1 MSDRYIA
8 DRKQPDKSIDLVDE
22 ACSRLRLEQES
33 KPEIIWKVERDLL
46 TKQIELSALEN
57 EGDDMKS
64 KARLESV
71 QSEVNALKS
80 KLGELNELWR
90 KEREE
95 LDKAKNVQELLD
107 QAKRDL
113 EKARQK
119 GDFTTAGELQ
129 HGKIP
134 KLERELDEL
143 ENATDDGLK
152 KKKTHKMLA
161 EYVSAD
167 AIATCVARH
176 TGIPVSRLTGSE
188 SKKLLDM
195 EKKLPKVRFVIFIF
209 ETSASNCT
217 NSLCFVFI
225 NRVLLVKITL

>member
-1 MSDRYIA
+1 MDSLKYIINKQDEALIAAATLSDRYIS
-8 DRKQPDKSIDLVDE
+8 DRKQPDKSIDLIDE

-57 EGDDMKS
+57 EGDDKKS

-71 QSEVNALKS
+71 KLEVESLKN
-80 KLGELNELWR
+80 KLEELNDIWR

-95 LDKAKNVQELLD
+95 LDKAKNVQEQLD

-113 EKARQK
+113 DKARQK
-119 GDFTTAGELQ
+119 GDFATAGELQ

-134 KLERELDEL
+134 RLERELEEL
-143 ENATDDGLK
+143 ETEVDDGFK
-152 KKKTHKMLA
+152 KKKSHKMLA

-195 EKKLPKVRFVIFIF
+195 EKKLVEVRKSF
-209 ETSASNCT
+209 N
-217 NSLCFVFI
+217 NLQ
-225 NRVLLVKITL
+225 KMIT